1 MLKIFIATIA
11 VTFSVISNS
20 NALTAGFVSKLESG
34 DVITNNL
41 QDPNAFHTDIMPD
54 YSQYISFN
62 IPAEPVKTW
71 SMTSWNEDLGI
82 TTIVDWT
89 RDINTS
95 GFHANK
101 VDFKG
106 EAQSLR
112 EAVKINLSAY

>member
-34 DVITNNL
+34 DVITKNL

-54 YSQYISFN
+54 YSRYISFN
-62 IPAEPVKTW
+62 IPVEPVETW
-71 SMTSWNEDLGI
+71 GMTSRNEDLGV
-82 TTIVDWT
+82 TAIVDWAK
-89 RDINTS
+89 DINTS
-95 GFHANK
+95 GLHAKK

-106 EAQSLR
+106 EAQSLH